1 MVDVFRRPE
10 LVPAIVDDAIA
21 SRGRHLVAAARCRST
36 RRRRRARVQLASR
49 SLWIDVLRSSTDD
62 SFRLAER
69 RMRKPL
75 HTWERLA
82 SEIAYAC
89 RIFSIRRDR
98 ARFSRDEAE
107 HDFHVLEST
116 DWVNIIPI
124 TPSGE
129 VVLVR
134 QFRHGI
140 RDCTLEI
147 PGGMVD
153 PEDPSPLVAARREM
167 IEESGYDSERVEA
180 LWDPFIPIPPS
191 RTITAIR
198 SSPTTSSDGM
208 RRHFDSTEETE
219 VVLVPLARI
228 PDLIRAGD
236 ITHALVVVAFHWL
249 LLRQEV

>member
-1 MVDVFRRPE
+1 M
-10 LVPAIVDDAIA
+10 
-21 SRGRHLVAAARCRST
+21 S
-36 RRRRRARVQLASR
+36 
-49 SLWIDVLRSSTDD
+49 
-62 SFRLAER
+62 
-69 RMRKPL
+69 KPL

-82 SEIAYAC
+82 SEVAYAC

-98 ARFSRDEAE
+98 ARFSRDDAE

-124 TPSGE
+124 TTSKE

-140 RDCTLEI
+140 RDTTLEI

-153 PEDPSPLVAARREM
+153 AEDPSPLVAARREM

-180 LWDPFIPIPPS
+180 LGRVHPNPAIQNNRCHSFVAWNVERLHDP
-191 RTITAIR
+191 
-198 SSPTTSSDGM
+198 
-208 RRHFDSTEETE
+208 HFDSTEETE
-219 VVLVPLARI
+219 VVLVPLVRI
-228 PDLIRAGD
+228 PDLIRGGD

-249 LLRQEV
+249 ALHTR

>member
-1 MVDVFRRPE
+1 M
-10 LVPAIVDDAIA
+10 AKA
-21 SRGRHLVAAARCRST
+21 
-36 RRRRRARVQLASR
+36 
-49 SLWIDVLRSSTDD
+49 
-62 SFRLAER
+62 
-69 RMRKPL
+69 L

-98 ARFSRDEAE
+98 ARFSRDATE
-107 HDFHVLEST
+107 HDFHVVESA
-116 DWVNIIPI
+116 DWVNIIPV

-147 PGGMVD
+147 PGGMID
-153 PEDPSPLVAARREM
+153 PEDASPLVAARREM
-167 IEESGYDSERVEA
+167 IEESGYDSERVEV
-180 LWDPFIPIPPS
+180 LGSIHPNP
-191 RTITAIR
+191 AIQNNR
-198 SSPTTSSDGM
+198 CHSFVAYDVE
-208 RRHFDSTEETE
+208 RRHVPAFDSTEETE
-219 VVLVPLARI
+219 VVLVPLATI

-249 LLRQEV
+249 ALRER